1 MKPNDLLLPPHLIIS
16 NQGVIN
22 LEDSGIIM
30 DSHQP
35 NRQFIKTSPSRD
47 TLSELLNMPPRMSV
61 LNEESN
67 DLLSSGDANSLI
79 VDLNDLLQRDPT
91 LSTLSEDN
99 LAIDTNFD
107 FMNSMNT
114 LGSIVHCG
122 GVGNNVGME
131 IPKSTSISNLL
142 VPNNSPATWVPN
154 MGHNV
159 SQVPANA
166 TVIKSEPLINGGNGS
181 NIPEVVSGLTFS
193 NAVNMTS
200 FHGQP
205 TLSQLNSSQHDSG
218 IKMETVDLDLD
229 DIGHF
234 FMKNNSPNVTLGVG
248 PNTKSMIRTIST
260 GTSGGLVQVQQQVT
274 GNGSGSAGQHTSGII
289 TPNSFWTGAD
299 DSNSFSGTTNPWS
312 TLSSSVPVNC
322 APGPA
327 AIAAAGGQ
335 VSGNTSYNISPL
347 SDILTDLS
355 SNSGSTPNQSLS
367 PNLPSPQVPSQ
378 AGPTRSSTLH
388 KLLMRKDQQ
397 RQTGRPSPV
406 RSPDGA
412 ILSRPSKTL
421 EVLRN
426 SLSSSSTMLTHQQL
440 STSAPVNHSYM
451 SEAAAAASGS
461 GHPRIW
467 SRREPRPHISSVCS
481 VGETGETSTLAD
493 EVNEVLGRM
502 DPNDLQ
508 DIVSDDEDADADGSQ
523 ANFDETIT
531 SDDDSDL
538 EGTSPSTSKLNTSG
552 ASSGG
557 GSKKE
562 QRHFWMY
569 NVQAKGPKG
578 QKITFET
585 RIEDP
590 HVLSDIVDPVFSG
603 EVQLQGIKHSGKARR
618 GDGND
623 LTSNPKKLA
632 AIGKELDQLSKIIND
647 LTPVSEMPFGA
658 RCKSRKEKNKLAS
671 RACRLKKKAQ
681 HEANKLKCE
690 GLSAEHN
697 DLVSG
702 IAKTKALLLEKANP
716 NSRRSQQEI
725 TDELDIIVRK
735 ATSHNVAGGTS
746 DFVNRMIE
754 KHMPYV

>member
-1 MKPNDLLLPPHLIIS
+1 
-16 NQGVIN
+16 
-22 LEDSGIIM
+22 M
-30 DSHQP
+30 DSQQP

-99 LAIDTNFD
+99 LAVDTNFD

-114 LGSIVHCG
+114 LVGGG
-122 GVGNNVGME
+122 GVGSNVGME
-131 IPKSTSISNLL
+131 IPKSTSLSQLL

-154 MGHNV
+154 MGHNI

-181 NIPEVVSGLTFS
+181 NIEVGSGLTFS

-248 PNTKSMIRTIST
+248 PNTKSMISHSST
-260 GTSGGLVQVQQQVT
+260 GSSGGLVQVKQQVT
-274 GNGSGSAGQHTSGII
+274 GSGSAGQHTSGII
-289 TPNSFWTGAD
+289 TPNSFWQGAD

-378 AGPTRSSTLH
+378 
-388 KLLMRKDQQ
+388 
-397 RQTGRPSPV
+397 V
-406 RSPDGA
+406 
-412 ILSRPSKTL
+412 
-421 EVLRN
+421 
-426 SLSSSSTMLTHQQL
+426 SLYCSSSFT
-440 STSAPVNHSYM
+440 
-451 SEAAAAASGS
+451 
-461 GHPRIW
+461 
-467 SRREPRPHISSVCS
+467 
-481 VGETGETSTLAD
+481 
-493 EVNEVLGRM
+493 
-502 DPNDLQ
+502 
-508 DIVSDDEDADADGSQ
+508 
-523 ANFDETIT
+523 
-531 SDDDSDL
+531 
-538 EGTSPSTSKLNTSG
+538 
-552 ASSGG
+552 
-557 GSKKE
+557 
-562 QRHFWMY
+562 
-569 NVQAKGPKG
+569 KG
-578 QKITFET
+578 Q
-585 RIEDP
+585 
-590 HVLSDIVDPVFSG
+590 LFS
-603 EVQLQGIKHSGKARR
+603 E
-618 GDGND
+618 
-623 LTSNPKKLA
+623 
-632 AIGKELDQLSKIIND
+632 
-647 LTPVSEMPFGA
+647 
-658 RCKSRKEKNKLAS
+658 
-671 RACRLKKKAQ
+671 
-681 HEANKLKCE
+681 
-690 GLSAEHN
+690 
-697 DLVSG
+697 
-702 IAKTKALLLEKANP
+702 
-716 NSRRSQQEI
+716 
-725 TDELDIIVRK
+725 
-735 ATSHNVAGGTS
+735 
-746 DFVNRMIE
+746 
-754 KHMPYV
+754 

>member
-1 MKPNDLLLPPHLIIS
+1 MKPNDLLFPTDLNLIIS
-16 NQGVIN
+16 SQAIN
-22 LEDSGIIM
+22 KDSM
-30 DSHQP
+30 DSQQP
-35 NRQFIKTSPSRD
+35 NRQYIKTSPSRD

-99 LAIDTNFD
+99 LAVDTNFD

-114 LGSIVHCG
+114 LVGSG
-122 GVGNNVGME
+122 GVGSNLGME
-131 IPKSTSISNLL
+131 IPKSTSLSQLL

-159 SQVPANA
+159 SQIPGNA

-181 NIPEVVSGLTFS
+181 NIELTGSGLTFS

-205 TLSQLNSSQHDSG
+205 TLSQLNSQSQHDSG

-248 PNTKSMIRTIST
+248 PNTKSMISHSST
-260 GTSGGLVQVQQQVT
+260 GSSGGLVQVKQQVI
-274 GNGSGSAGQHTSGII
+274 GSAGQHTSGII
-289 TPNSFWTGAD
+289 TPNSFWQGAD

-412 ILSRPSKTL
+412 IMSRPSKTL

-426 SLSSSSTMLTHQQL
+426 SLSSSSTLLTHQQL

-531 SDDDSDL
+531 SDDESDL

-552 ASSGG
+552 ASSG

-690 GLSAEHN
+690 GLAAEHN
-697 DLVSG
+697 DLVAG

-725 TDELDIIVRK
+725 TDELDLIVRK